1 MPGEQCVMITGIQ
14 LMHELSVDNWAI
26 LLAMLQLLL
35 MLILVQEVDLLLW
48 TMCSAMDMN
57 LPCLAVHIA
66 VPMTVAIMKMPVLD
80 VVTLQLLPLPQV
92 GVLQLQLLLL
102 HQLIHLVSHNLYH
115 ILYGNYVLVICSHGN
130 IRLVGGSN
138 IYEGRVE
145 VCVNNQWG
153 TICDDSWGTNDAQV
167 VCRQLGYS
175 TSNVTAFNNAYFG
188 QGTGP
193 IHLDDLSCVGTE
205 SSLFSCT
212 YSSTH
217 NCVHSE
223 DAGVS
228 CSSSSS
234 TTSSDSS
241 TFGVIFAVIIN
252 FVFFAGC
259 YGFCICLCVCMYQTI
274 KKRRKAS
281 HQLGNTPSYTYQ
293 RNTSSYP
300 HQQYTS
306 PVVLPSTIP
315 TLPTIPAAL
324 TVPTAPTVRTVPTVP
339 TVPTFM
345 PLEPPA
351 YDTSWSQMYNP
362 PNTIE
367 LQSMAADSEDPP
379 PYSEAYKYAEAHQ
392 L

>member
-1 MPGEQCVMITGIQ
+1 M
-14 LMHELSVDNWAI
+14 
-26 LLAMLQLLL
+26 
-35 MLILVQEVDLLLW
+35 
-48 TMCSAMDMN
+48 
-57 LPCLAVHIA
+57 
-66 VPMTVAIMKMPVLD
+66 
-80 VVTLQLLPLPQV
+80 
-92 GVLQLQLLLL
+92 
-102 HQLIHLVSHNLYH
+102 
-115 ILYGNYVLVICSHGN
+115 
-130 IRLVGGSN
+130 
-138 IYEGRVE
+138 
-145 VCVNNQWG
+145 
-153 TICDDSWGTNDAQV
+153 
-167 VCRQLGYS
+167 GYS
-175 TSNVTAFNNAYFG
+175 TSNAIAFNNAYFG

-217 NCVHSE
+217 DCDHSE

-259 YGFCICLCVCMYQTI
+259 YGFCICLCVCTYHA
-274 KKRRKAS
+274 RRKAS

-293 RNTSSYP
+293 RNTPSYP

-306 PVVLPSTIP
+306 YSIPVVPSTIP

-324 TVPTAPTVRTVPTVP
+324 TVPTVPTAVP
-339 TVPTFM
+339 TAPTFM

-367 LQSMAADSEDPP
+367 LQSMAAGSMDPP

>member
-1 MPGEQCVMITGIQ
+1 MC
-14 LMHELSVDNWAI
+14 DNYWDTA
-26 LLAMLQLLL
+26 
-35 MLILVQEVDLLLW
+35 
-48 TMCSAMDMN
+48 
-57 LPCLAVHIA
+57 
-66 VPMTVAIMKMPVLD
+66 
-80 VVTLQLLPLPQV
+80 
-92 GVLQLQLLLL
+92 
-102 HQLIHLVSHNLYH
+102 
-115 ILYGNYVLVICSHGN
+115 
-130 IRLVGGSN
+130 
-138 IYEGRVE
+138 
-145 VCVNNQWG
+145 
-153 TICDDSWGTNDAQV
+153 DAQV
-167 VCRQLGYS
+167 VCRQLGYP
-175 TSNVTAFNNAYFG
+175 TSNAIAFVNAYFG
-188 QGTGP
+188 TGSGS
-193 IHLDDLSCVGTE
+193 IVMDNVFCVGYE

-324 TVPTAPTVRTVPTVP
+324 TVPTVPTA
-339 TVPTFM
+339 PTFM

-367 LQSMAADSEDPP
+367 LLSMAADSEDPP

>member
-1 MPGEQCVMITGIQ
+1 MI
-14 LMHELSVDNWAI
+14 
-26 LLAMLQLLL
+26 
-35 MLILVQEVDLLLW
+35 
-48 TMCSAMDMN
+48 
-57 LPCLAVHIA
+57 
-66 VPMTVAIMKMPVLD
+66 
-80 VVTLQLLPLPQV
+80 
-92 GVLQLQLLLL
+92 
-102 HQLIHLVSHNLYH
+102 
-115 ILYGNYVLVICSHGN
+115 VIDCTHGS
-130 IRLVGGSN
+130 IRLVNGSN

-145 VCVNNQWG
+145 VCVNNHWG

-175 TSNVTAFNNAYFG
+175 TSNATAFNNAYFG

-193 IHLDDLSCVGTE
+193 IHLDDLSCVE

-259 YGFCICLCVCMYQTI
+259 YGFCICLCVCMYHAI
-274 KKRRKAS
+274 KRKAFR
-281 HQLGNTPSYTYQ
+281 QLGNTRSYTYQNTPSYTFQ
-293 RNTSSYP
+293 RITSSYP
-300 HQQYTS
+300 RQQYTS
-306 PVVLPSTIP
+306 CSIPVVPSTIP
-315 TLPTIPAAL
+315 TLPTISAA
-324 TVPTAPTVRTVPTVP
+324 PTVPTVP
-339 TVPTFM
+339 TVSTAPTVPTAVPTVPTIM

-367 LQSMAADSEDPP
+367 LQSMAAGSEDPP